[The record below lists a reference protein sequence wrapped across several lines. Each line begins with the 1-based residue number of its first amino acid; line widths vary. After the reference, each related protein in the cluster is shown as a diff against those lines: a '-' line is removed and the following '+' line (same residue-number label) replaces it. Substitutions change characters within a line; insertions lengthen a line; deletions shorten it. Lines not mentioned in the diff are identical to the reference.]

1 MTTKTQPERI
11 KFSSLEAKSPRERRI
26 EAERIEAQ
34 AEILRQRLTAPLT
47 EADLAAYSSALAQR
61 D

>member
-1 MTTKTQPERI
+1 MTTKIQLERI
-11 KFSSLEAKSPRERRI
+11 KFSSLEAKSPREQRI

-47 EADLAAYSSALAQR
+47 DKEKEA
-61 D
+61 